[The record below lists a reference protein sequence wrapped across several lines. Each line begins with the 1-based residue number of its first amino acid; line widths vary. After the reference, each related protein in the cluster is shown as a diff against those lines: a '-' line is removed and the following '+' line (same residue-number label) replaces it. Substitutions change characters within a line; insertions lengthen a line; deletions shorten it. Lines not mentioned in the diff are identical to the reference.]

1 MLPSYATFKDEI
13 EQIENYM
20 QSISCYNQI
29 LRLDVSKLEGIYK
42 DKISDLQNINNGFNK
57 RKYDYAVVI
66 VSLYGCFEQFVEN
79 FIKDYLMLLVDECK
93 EYSKL
98 PEIIIDNHIDL
109 SVALMGKIEQS
120 KYCDFLSKEQI
131 IRNLNDCIQNNRC
144 TLNYEAFCQ
153 HTANFRVQIIGEV
166 LKNIGLTDVINS
178 VKRNEELKE
187 LYIQQNG
194 ECNYEGLKLDNVFSF
209 LNELADRRNQIAH
222 GSITDILSFDLQLQM
237 IKKVKI
243 FGQEMDKIGFER
255 ILPYVVNKSY
265 KINEIY
271 NPNKLTK
278 LLCFKIDGVKI
289 SIGDII
295 IKRYCDKFTYCNIES
310 IEVDHIKYN
319 QYEAKEAVDIGV
331 MLDKSRKLDEEYWI
345 YPVIND

>member
-109 SVALMGKIEQS
+109 SVL
-120 KYCDFLSKEQI
+120 
-131 IRNLNDCIQNNRC
+131 
-144 TLNYEAFCQ
+144 
-153 HTANFRVQIIGEV
+153 
-166 LKNIGLTDVINS
+166 
-178 VKRNEELKE
+178 
-187 LYIQQNG
+187 
-194 ECNYEGLKLDNVFSF
+194 
-209 LNELADRRNQIAH
+209 
-222 GSITDILSFDLQLQM
+222 
-237 IKKVKI
+237 
-243 FGQEMDKIGFER
+243 
-255 ILPYVVNKSY
+255 
-265 KINEIY
+265 
-271 NPNKLTK
+271 
-278 LLCFKIDGVKI
+278 
-289 SIGDII
+289 
-295 IKRYCDKFTYCNIES
+295 ES
-310 IEVDHIKYN
+310 
-319 QYEAKEAVDIGV
+319 
-331 MLDKSRKLDEEYWI
+331 
-345 YPVIND
+345 